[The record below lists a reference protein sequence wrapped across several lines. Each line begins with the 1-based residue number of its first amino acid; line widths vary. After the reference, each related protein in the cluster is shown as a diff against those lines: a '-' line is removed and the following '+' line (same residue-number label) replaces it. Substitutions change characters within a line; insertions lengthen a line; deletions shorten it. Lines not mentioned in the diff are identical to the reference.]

1 LRDYNPEKDTRFQGS
16 IKLDHAPYP
25 NLRIAVLGNVKHVD
39 EAKALGIDFLDQEG
53 MKSFNK
59 DKKKIKKWVKPYSI
73 LLASEELMKVTTKR
87 MGR

>member
-1 LRDYNPEKDTRFQGS
+1 MKQ
-16 IKLDHAPYP
+16 
-25 NLRIAVLGNVKHVD
+25 
-39 EAKALGIDFLDQEG
+39 KALGIDFLDQEG

-87 MGR
+87 MGRQLVKSGKFPLPIREGDSVESKLEELKKTVKF